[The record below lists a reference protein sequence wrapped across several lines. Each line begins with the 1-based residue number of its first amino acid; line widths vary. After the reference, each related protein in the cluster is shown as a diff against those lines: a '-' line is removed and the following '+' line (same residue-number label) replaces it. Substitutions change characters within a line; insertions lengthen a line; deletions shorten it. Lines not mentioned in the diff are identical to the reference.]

1 VGVGAGID
9 MTALKIIGAVLGVA
23 LAATS
28 ARAFD
33 EQKKAPE
40 DKSRA
45 PAMETIKTPEGKEL
59 RLPGIGQ
66 IPKLDFGLEL
76 LYGQNKPQNPI
87 PEKTEPGD
95 LQIRATIKY
104 RTN

>member
-1 VGVGAGID
+1 
-9 MTALKIIGAVLGVA
+9 
-23 LAATS
+23 
-28 ARAFD
+28 
-33 EQKKAPE
+33 
-40 DKSRA
+40 
-45 PAMETIKTPEGKEL
+45 
-59 RLPGIGQ
+59 
-66 IPKLDFGLEL
+66 LDFGLEL